1 VNPLK
6 FHQDIAARALYV
18 FVAAAAAAALYGCA
32 GAPVQEMSDARQA
45 MAAAAQVHAEKAAPT
60 EMSVARRYM
69 DAAQAALDSG
79 DYGTAREDAI
89 LASQAAAKALS
100 ISQAQ
105 NTAGHAPP

>member
-1 VNPLK
+1 MFV
-6 FHQDIAARALYV
+6 V
-18 FVAAAAAAALYGCA
+18 TVAAIAFCGCA

-45 MAAAAQVHAEKAAPT
+45 LAAAEQGHAEKTAPT

-79 DYGTAREDAI
+79 DYGTAREDAT
-89 LASQAAAKALS
+89 LASQAAAKALG

-105 NTAGHAPP
+105 NATGRAPP

>member
-1 VNPLK
+1 M
-6 FHQDIAARALYV
+6 
-18 FVAAAAAAALYGCA
+18 FVAMLIAVALFGCA
-32 GAPVQEMSDARQA
+32 GAPVQEMSNARQA
-45 MAAAAQVHAEKAAPT
+45 LAAAEQGHADKTAPA

-79 DYGTAREDAI
+79 DYGTAREDAT

-105 NTAGHAPP
+105 GVAGHAPP